1 MRAIQSMR
9 RKLSMNEENQHT
21 LRGII
26 NPQSQYTRTS
36 TDNWIDIGAILGYVC
51 GVPFLFVFLATLHP
65 VFLWLVFGLW
75 CAAGALWWWH
85 TFRRM
90 AWSLQ
95 RSRDEQQ
102 RDTPAT
108 KAKRLLLGLSLLC
121 VGVLVAVSFKSL
133 DDWWG
138 PFFTGPL
145 SISLT
150 ASGVAVIVQTVRP
163 KIKRANATE

>member
-1 MRAIQSMR
+1 MR

-21 LRGII
+21 LWGII
-26 NPQSQYTRTS
+26 DPQSQYTRTS

-65 VFLWLVFGLW
+65 VFLWLMFGLW
-75 CAAGALWWWH
+75 GASGALWWWH
-85 TFRRM
+85 TFRRT

-102 RDTPAT
+102 RDTSAT
-108 KAKRLLLGLSLLC
+108 KAKRILLGLSLLC
-121 VGVLVAVSFKSL
+121 VGVLLSLSFNIL
-133 DDWWG
+133 HDWWLHDWWL
-138 PFFTGPL
+138 PLTGPL
-145 SISLT
+145 GTSLT

-163 KIKRANATE
+163 KIKRANETE